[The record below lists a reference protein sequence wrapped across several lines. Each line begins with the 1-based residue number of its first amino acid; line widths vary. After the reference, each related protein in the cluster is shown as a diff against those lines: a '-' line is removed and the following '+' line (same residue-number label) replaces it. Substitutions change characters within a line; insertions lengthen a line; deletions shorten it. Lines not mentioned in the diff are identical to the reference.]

1 MPTTQCSLAVDT
13 ALGSALD
20 GWQSQQSNEESTRS
34 DKRHLPE
41 APETLK
47 RRTTAETLKR
57 RTTDQVF
64 CNEETDDRDDEQHCD
79 GTHEASPMTAAMG
92 GMLVDQGQ
100 DPSEVKPSTTRSKTS
115 PAATMH
121 EEDPNTDEICVS
133 FLGKEE
139 QGDSRV

>member
-1 MPTTQCSLAVDT
+1 MPTTQCSLAVDI
-13 ALGSALD
+13 AFGSLN
-20 GWQSQQSNEESTRS
+20 GWQSQQSNEKSTRS

-47 RRTTAETLKR
+47 RRTN
-57 RTTDQVF
+57 DQVF
-64 CNEETDDRDDEQHCD
+64 CNEELTDDRDEQHCD
-79 GTHEASPMTAAMG
+79 GRGMHEASPMTAATECMP
-92 GMLVDQGQ
+92 VDQGHSSI
-100 DPSEVKPSTTRSKTS
+100 DSSEVKPSTTRSRTF

-121 EEDPNTDEICVS
+121 EEDPNTDEICVT